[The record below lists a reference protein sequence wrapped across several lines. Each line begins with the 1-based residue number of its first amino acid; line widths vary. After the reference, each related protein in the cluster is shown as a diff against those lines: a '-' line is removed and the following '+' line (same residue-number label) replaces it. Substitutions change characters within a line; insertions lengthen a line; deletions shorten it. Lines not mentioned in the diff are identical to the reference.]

1 MQATDDVI
9 IVVTRLPELSKD
21 NLGSILQPLN
31 IYDVDEPVSVSS
43 NRVPDPA
50 DLSVT
55 DLDNRSILTSFR
67 KQNLLL

>member
-21 NLGSILQPLN
+21 LQGSILQPLN
-31 IYDVDEPVSVSS
+31 IYDVDQPVSISS
-43 NRVPDPA
+43 NGGEPDPA

-67 KQNLLL
+67 KQN